1 VARTLVAPPS
11 TARRAPAPT
20 VGRRRPPLAAPASG
34 TRPNLLGRRLT
45 VATRS
50 SRGRISTR
58 AARRP
63 RCPCGAPRPGLLG
76 PSGCGT
82 AASGDEKRKSSSW
95 SSSPATNEGSVGDDE
110 GVDGDENMPRNRSPA
125 GDQRVWYSSIGG
137 HGPHAPARGSSS
149 GGDGRRRP
157 RAHADSD
164 QIDCPCLV
172 SAPSGGRARASQ
184 ANWLRAGGLGGGGG
198 TRMAAGSGARA
209 RARQSDG

>member
-1 VARTLVAPPS
+1 MVAL
-11 TARRAPAPT
+11 RRSSVPA
-20 VGRRRPPLAAPASG
+20 LAAAG
-34 TRPNLLGRRLT
+34 TPPPWPPR
-45 VATRS
+45 TRS
-50 SRGRISTR
+50 LLSPSCSAR

-76 PSGCGT
+76 PCPSGCGA

-110 GVDGDENMPRNRSPA
+110 GVDGDENMPMNRSPA
-125 GDQRVWYSSIGG
+125 GDRRVWYSSIGG
-137 HGPHAPARGSSS
+137 RGPHAPARGSSS

-164 QIDCPCLV
+164 QIDCPRLV

-184 ANWLRAGGLGGGGG
+184 ANWSG
-198 TRMAAGSGARA
+198 TKERA
-209 RARQSDG
+209 RRRGLWFLWEPARHTGVVTR